1 MNAYKKPLVVLVG
14 VNHHHQTM
22 VFGCALL
29 MDESIGTYEWVLE
42 TFLIAMMNKKP
53 ISVVTDG
60 DKVMRKAIKKVI
72 PDTCHC
78 MCSWHLQWNIKEFTS
93 IFAKCMFMRGNP
105 KEFEKAWHEM
115 VKKLGLNE
123 NRWVTEIYGKYKRW
137 VEAHLCGNFFEGMR
151 NT

>member
-1 MNAYKKPLVVLVG
+1 MERQKWNLLFFYKFKVDEKSRLANLFWVDSTTQMDYAFFKDVLAFNITYRTKAYKKPLVVLVG

-78 MCSWHLQWNIKEFTS
+78 MCSWHLQ
-93 IFAKCMFMRGNP
+93 
-105 KEFEKAWHEM
+105 
-115 VKKLGLNE
+115 
-123 NRWVTEIYGKYKRW
+123 
-137 VEAHLCGNFFEGMR
+137 
-151 NT
+151 